1 MTGQFKFRALASLM
15 VAALAALAAVSGC
28 KVNRPDT
35 SQPEAARNFPRALR
49 PVSAVG
55 GPEFAAEDQ
64 RDDLGEAQVV
74 MDLAG
79 IGPDM
84 RVADIGAG
92 EGYYTVRLAS
102 RVGPKGRVLAED
114 IDPASIQNLGRRVE
128 RERLDRVSIITGTPE
143 DAKLPAASFDRIMMV
158 HMYHEVSEP
167 YAFLWYLRPALKP
180 GGQVVVVD
188 VDRPTDQHGIPPR
201 LLFCEFGA
209 LGFRLVQFVSKP
221 ELNGYYAAFEV
232 AGDRPTPKDIKPC
245 NTASG
250 KTGTQ

>member
-1 MTGQFKFRALASLM
+1 M
-15 VAALAALAAVSGC
+15 LAALAMTAGC
-28 KVNRPDT
+28 KANRTDDT
-35 SQPEAARNFPRALR
+35 RPEAAREFPQAYR
-49 PVSAVG
+49 PVSAAG
-55 GPEFAAEDQ
+55 DTEFTAEDQ
-64 RDDLGEAQVV
+64 RDNLGEAKAV

-79 IGPDM
+79 TKPGM
-84 RVADIGAG
+84 SVADIGAG
-92 EGYYTVRLAS
+92 EGYYTVRLS
-102 RVGPKGRVLAED
+102 ERVGANGRVLAED
-114 IDPASIQNLGRRVE
+114 IDPSAIQRLGRRVE
-128 RERLDRVSIITGTPE
+128 HERLDNISIRTGTPE
-143 DAKLPAASFDRIMMV
+143 DAKLPANSFDRIMMV

-188 VDRPTDQHGIPPR
+188 VDRPTEQHGIPPR

-221 ELNGYYAAFEV
+221 ELNGYFAAFEV
-232 AGDRPTPKDIKPC
+232 TGNRPAPKDIKPC

>member
-1 MTGQFKFRALASLM
+1 MTGSFKFCIKTGLLLVGLAVLSACKANPTDHSRA
-15 VAALAALAAVSGC
+15 
-28 KVNRPDT
+28 D
-35 SQPEAARNFPRALR
+35 AARDFPQPFR

-55 GPEFAAEDQ
+55 GTEFAAEDQ
-64 RDDLGEAQVV
+64 RDNLGEAQVV
-74 MDLAG
+74 MDLAAIKPG
-79 IGPDM
+79 M

-92 EGYYTVRLAS
+92 EGYYTVRLTG

-114 IDPASIQNLGRRVE
+114 IDPVAIQNLGRRVE
-128 RERLDRVSIITGTPE
+128 RERLDNVAIITGTPE
-143 DAKLPAASFDRIMMV
+143 DAKLPPASFDRVMMV

-232 AGDRPTPKDIKPC
+232 AGDRPAPKDIKPC
-245 NTASG
+245 NTATG

>member
-1 MTGQFKFRALASLM
+1 MTGPFKFCSKASL
-15 VAALAALAAVSGC
+15 VLTALAALCAC
-28 KVNRPDT
+28 KAHPDDN
-35 SQPEAARNFPRALR
+35 SRPEAARNFPQPFR

-55 GPEFAAEDQ
+55 GTEFAAEDQ
-64 RDDLGEAQVV
+64 RDNLGEAQVV
-74 MDLAG
+74 MDLAAIKPG
-79 IGPDM
+79 M

-92 EGYYTVRLAS
+92 EGYYTVRLTG

-114 IDPASIQNLGRRVE
+114 IDPVSIQNLGRRVE
-128 RERLDRVSIITGTPE
+128 REWLDNVSIITGTPE
-143 DAKLPAASFDRIMMV
+143 NAKLPPNSFDRVMMV

-167 YAFLWYLRPALKP
+167 YAFLWYLRPSLKP

-188 VDRPTDQHGIPPR
+188 VDRPTDQHGISPR

-232 AGDRPTPKDIKPC
+232 AGDRPAPKDIKPC
-245 NTASG
+245 NTANG

>member
-1 MTGQFKFRALASLM
+1 MTGQFKFRAMAGLM
-15 VAALAALAAVSGC
+15 VAGLAAVSGC

-35 SQPEAARNFPRALR
+35 SRPEAARNFPQAFR

-55 GPEFAAEDQ
+55 SSEFSTEDQ
-64 RDDLGEAQVV
+64 RDNLGEAQVV

-102 RVGPKGRVLAED
+102 RVGTKGRVLAED

-128 RERLDRVSIITGTPE
+128 RERLDKVSIITGTPE
-143 DAKLPAASFDRIMMV
+143 DARLPAASFDRIMMV

-232 AGDRPTPKDIKPC
+232 AGGRPAPKDIKPC

>member
-1 MTGQFKFRALASLM
+1 MTGQLKFRTLAGLM
-15 VAALAALAAVSGC
+15 LPALAAVSAC
-28 KVNRPDT
+28 KLSPADNSR
-35 SQPEAARNFPRALR
+35 PEAARDFPQAFR
-49 PVSAVG
+49 PVSTAG
-55 GPEFAAEDQ
+55 GTEFAAEDQ

-74 MDLAG
+74 MDLAAIKPG
-79 IGPDM
+79 M

-92 EGYYTVRLAS
+92 EGYYTVRLTE

-114 IDPASIQNLGRRVE
+114 IDPVAIQNLGRRVE
-128 RERLDRVSIITGTPE
+128 RERLDNVSIITGTPE
-143 DAKLPAASFDRIMMV
+143 DAKLPTDSFDRIMMV

-232 AGDRPTPKDIKPC
+232 AGGRPAPNDIKPC

-250 KTGTQ
+250 KIGTQ

>member
-1 MTGQFKFRALASLM
+1 MTGPFKFCMKTGWLLMAL
-15 VAALAALAAVSGC
+15 VAVTAC
-28 KVNRPDT
+28 KAHPEDNSR
-35 SQPEAARNFPRALR
+35 PEAARDFPQPFR

-55 GPEFAAEDQ
+55 GTEFAAEDQ
-64 RDDLGEAQVV
+64 RDNLGEAQVV
-74 MDLAG
+74 MDLAAIKPG
-79 IGPDM
+79 M

-92 EGYYTVRLAS
+92 EGYYTVRLTG

-114 IDPASIQNLGRRVE
+114 IDPVSIQNLGRRVE
-128 RERLDRVSIITGTPE
+128 RERLDNVSIITGTPE
-143 DAKLPAASFDRIMMV
+143 NAKLPLASFDRVMMV
-158 HMYHEVSEP
+158 HMYHEVREP

-232 AGDRPTPKDIKPC
+232 AGDRPAPKDIKPC

>member
-1 MTGQFKFRALASLM
+1 MLVALVM
-15 VAALAALAAVSGC
+15 LAGC
-28 KVNRPDT
+28 KAYRAADT
-35 SQPEAARNFPRALR
+35 RPEAARDFPQAYR
-49 PVSAVG
+49 PVSAAG
-55 GPEFAAEDQ
+55 GTEFNAEDQ
-64 RDDLGEAQVV
+64 RDNLGEAKAV

-79 IGPDM
+79 TRPGM
-84 RVADIGAG
+84 SVADIGAG
-92 EGYYTVRLAS
+92 EGYYTVRLS
-102 RVGPKGRVLAED
+102 QRVGIKGRVLAED
-114 IDPASIQNLGRRVE
+114 IDAGAIQRLGRRVE
-128 RERLDRVSIITGTPE
+128 HERLDNISIRTGTPE
-143 DAKLPAASFDRIMMV
+143 DAKLPANSFDRIMMV
-158 HMYHEVSEP
+158 HMYHEVGEP

-221 ELNGYYAAFEV
+221 ELNGYFAAFEV
-232 AGDRPTPKDIKPC
+232 TGSRPAPKDIKPC

>member
-1 MTGQFKFRALASLM
+1 M
-15 VAALAALAAVSGC
+15 LAALATIGGC
-28 KVNRPDT
+28 KAASTDATRPA
-35 SQPEAARNFPRALR
+35 AARDFPQAFR

-55 GPEFAAEDQ
+55 TEFAAEDQ
-64 RDDLGEAQVV
+64 RDNLGEAKVV
-74 MDLAG
+74 MDLSATKPG
-79 IGPDM
+79 MWI
-84 RVADIGAG
+84 ADIGAG
-92 EGYYTVRLAS
+92 EGYYTVRLS
-102 RVGPKGRVLAED
+102 QRVGAKGRVLAED
-114 IDPASIQNLGRRVE
+114 IDPSAVQRLGRRVE
-128 RERLDRVSIITGTPE
+128 HDRLDNISIRTGTPE
-143 DAKLPAASFDRIMMV
+143 DAKLPPKSFDRIMMV

-232 AGDRPTPKDIKPC
+232 AGNRPAPKDIKPC

>member
-1 MTGQFKFRALASLM
+1 MTRQLKICTVAGLT
-15 VAALAALAAVSGC
+15 VAALAALASVSGC
-28 KVNRPDT
+28 KVNGSDAAR
-35 SQPEAARNFPRALR
+35 PEAARNFPQAFR
-49 PVSAVG
+49 PVSAAG
-55 GPEFAAEDQ
+55 SPELAAEDQ
-64 RDDLGEAQVV
+64 RDNLGEAQVV
-74 MDLAG
+74 MGLAG
-79 IGPDM
+79 IGPAM

-128 RERLDRVSIITGTPE
+128 HDRLDNVSIITGTPE
-143 DAKLPAASFDRIMMV
+143 DAKLPPASFDRIMMV

-167 YAFLWYLRPALKP
+167 YALLWYLRPALKP

-201 LLFCEFGA
+201 MLFCEFGA

-232 AGDRPTPKDIKPC
+232 AGDRPAPKDIKPC
-245 NTASG
+245 NTANG

>member
-1 MTGQFKFRALASLM
+1 M
-15 VAALAALAAVSGC
+15 LAALAMIAGC
-28 KVNRPDT
+28 KANRTDDT
-35 SQPEAARNFPRALR
+35 RPEAAREFPQAYR
-49 PVSAVG
+49 PVSAAG
-55 GPEFAAEDQ
+55 DTEFTAEDQ
-64 RDDLGEAQVV
+64 RDNLGEAKAV

-79 IGPDM
+79 TKPGM
-84 RVADIGAG
+84 SVADIGAG
-92 EGYYTVRLAS
+92 EGYYTVRLS
-102 RVGPKGRVLAED
+102 ERVGANGRVLAED
-114 IDPASIQNLGRRVE
+114 IDPSAIQRLGRRVE
-128 RERLDRVSIITGTPE
+128 HERLDNISIRTGTPE
-143 DAKLPAASFDRIMMV
+143 DAKLPANSFDRIMMV

-188 VDRPTDQHGIPPR
+188 VDRPTEQHGIPPR

-221 ELNGYYAAFEV
+221 ELNGYFAAFEV
-232 AGDRPTPKDIKPC
+232 TGNRPAPKDIKPC

>member
-1 MTGQFKFRALASLM
+1 MTASFKSRSTAGLM
-15 VAALAALAAVSGC
+15 LAALVIVTGC
-28 KVNRPDT
+28 KINRTD
-35 SQPEAARNFPRALR
+35 SARPEAARDFPQAFR

-55 GPEFAAEDQ
+55 GTEFGAEDQ
-64 RDDLGEAQVV
+64 RDNLGEAKAV
-74 MDLAG
+74 MNLAAIKPG
-79 IGPDM
+79 M
-84 RVADIGAG
+84 WVADIGAG
-92 EGYYTVRLAS
+92 EGYYTVRLTE

-114 IDPASIQNLGRRVE
+114 IDPTAIQRLGRRVE
-128 RERLDRVSIITGTPE
+128 HERLDNVSIRTGTPE
-143 DAKLPAASFDRIMMV
+143 DAKLPANSFDRIMMV

-201 LLFCEFGA
+201 LLFCEFSA

-232 AGDRPTPKDIKPC
+232 AGNRPAPKNIKPC

-250 KTGTQ
+250 KTESQ

>member
-1 MTGQFKFRALASLM
+1 MLASLVM
-15 VAALAALAAVSGC
+15 IAGC
-28 KVNRPDT
+28 KAARTDDT
-35 SQPEAARNFPRALR
+35 RPEAARDFPQAFR
-49 PVSAVG
+49 PVSVAG
-55 GPEFAAEDQ
+55 GTEFSAEDQ
-64 RDDLGEAQVV
+64 RDNLGEAKAV

-79 IGPDM
+79 TKPGMWI
-84 RVADIGAG
+84 ADIGAG
-92 EGYYTVRLAS
+92 EGYYTVRLS
-102 RVGPKGRVLAED
+102 QRVGVKGRVLAED
-114 IDPASIQNLGRRVE
+114 IDPDAIQRLGRRVE
-128 RERLDRVSIITGTPE
+128 HERLDNISIRTGTPE
-143 DAKLPAASFDRIMMV
+143 DAKLPVNSFDRIMMV

-221 ELNGYYAAFEV
+221 ELNGYFAAFEV
-232 AGDRPTPKDIKPC
+232 TGNRPAPKDIKPC

>member
-1 MTGQFKFRALASLM
+1 M
-15 VAALAALAAVSGC
+15 LAALAMTAGC
-28 KVNRPDT
+28 KANRTDDT
-35 SQPEAARNFPRALR
+35 RPEAAREFPQAYR
-49 PVSAVG
+49 PVAAAG
-55 GPEFAAEDQ
+55 DTEFTAEDQ
-64 RDDLGEAQVV
+64 RDNLGEAKAV

-79 IGPDM
+79 TKPGM
-84 RVADIGAG
+84 SVADIGAG
-92 EGYYTVRLAS
+92 EGYYTVRLS
-102 RVGPKGRVLAED
+102 ERVGTNGRVLAED
-114 IDPASIQNLGRRVE
+114 IDPSAIQRLGRRVE
-128 RERLDRVSIITGTPE
+128 HERLDNISIRTGTPE
-143 DAKLPAASFDRIMMV
+143 DAKLPANSFDRIMMI

-188 VDRPTDQHGIPPR
+188 VDRPTEQHGIPPR

-221 ELNGYYAAFEV
+221 ELNGYFAAFEV
-232 AGDRPTPKDIKPC
+232 TGNRPAPKDIKPC

>member
-1 MTGQFKFRALASLM
+1 MTGQFKFRTLAGLMLAS
-15 VAALAALAAVSGC
+15 LAALASVGGC

-35 SQPEAARNFPRALR
+35 SRPEAAQNFPQALR

-55 GPEFAAEDQ
+55 GREFGAEDQ
-64 RDDLGEAQVV
+64 RDNLGEAQVV

-114 IDPASIQNLGRRVE
+114 IDPTSIQNLGRRAE
-128 RERLDRVSIITGTPE
+128 RERLDNVSIITGTPE
-143 DAKLPAASFDRIMMV
+143 DAKLPAASFDRILMV

-188 VDRPTDQHGIPPR
+188 VDRPTARHGIPPR

-209 LGFRLVQFVSKP
+209 LGFRLVEFVSKP

-232 AGDRPTPKDIKPC
+232 AGDRPAPKDIKPC

>member
-1 MTGQFKFRALASLM
+1 M
-15 VAALAALAAVSGC
+15 LAALAMTAGC
-28 KVNRPDT
+28 KANRTDDT
-35 SQPEAARNFPRALR
+35 RPEAAREFPQAYR
-49 PVSAVG
+49 PVSAAG
-55 GPEFAAEDQ
+55 DTEFTAEDQ
-64 RDDLGEAQVV
+64 RDNLGEAKAV

-79 IGPDM
+79 TKPGM
-84 RVADIGAG
+84 SVADIGAG
-92 EGYYTVRLAS
+92 EGYYTVRLS
-102 RVGPKGRVLAED
+102 ERVGTNGRVLAED
-114 IDPASIQNLGRRVE
+114 IDPSAIQRLGRRVE
-128 RERLDRVSIITGTPE
+128 HERLDNISIRTGTPE
-143 DAKLPAASFDRIMMV
+143 DAKLPANSFDRIMMV

-188 VDRPTDQHGIPPR
+188 VDRPTEQHGIPPR

-221 ELNGYYAAFEV
+221 ELNGYFAAFEV
-232 AGDRPTPKDIKPC
+232 TGNRPAPKDIKPC

>member
-1 MTGQFKFRALASLM
+1 MTGPFKFCMKTGWLLA
-15 VAALAALAAVSGC
+15 VLAAVSAC
-28 KVNRPDT
+28 KIEPADHSRPD
-35 SQPEAARNFPRALR
+35 AARNFPQPFR

-55 GPEFAAEDQ
+55 GTEFAAEDQ
-64 RDDLGEAQVV
+64 RDNLGEAQVV
-74 MDLAG
+74 MDLAAIKPG
-79 IGPDM
+79 M

-92 EGYYTVRLAS
+92 EGYYTVRLNK

-114 IDPASIQNLGRRVE
+114 IDPVSIQNLGRRVE
-128 RERLDRVSIITGTPE
+128 RERLDNVSIITGTP
-143 DAKLPAASFDRIMMV
+143 DNAKLPPNSFDRVMMV

-232 AGDRPTPKDIKPC
+232 AGDRPAPKDIKPC
-245 NTASG
+245 NTANG